1 MSVWSVSAKRDSTE
15 VAATPDVG
23 AEQRREPVRVYMA
36 VSTPAEIYS
45 RRS

>member
-1 MSVWSVSAKRDSTE
+1 MAVSAKRDSTE
-15 VAATPDVG
+15 VAATPDGGVK
-23 AEQRREPVRVYMA
+23 QRRKAVCVYMA